1 MTWGPSMT
9 LQKFSRKTIEAIR
22 YYVYGLKKSGSRDYF
37 YIGKGKGNRV
47 FSHINQKIKKGILDP
62 KFELIQS
69 LKDQGG
75 VEIDIIRHGLSEH
88 EALLIESTLIDAL
101 GVFQLTNKVRGVD
114 SNQFGLMPPESLDQ
128 QYKGLPFN
136 RNIKAVCF
144 KINKRWRKNM
154 SPQELYDSV
163 RGSWRVDIGR
173 AKNADFGIG
182 VRDGVIRAIYSIHFW
197 ETVPD
202 REPVRYRFQ
211 GMSSVNMQK
220 YLGYTLN
227 HIKAHDVRGPFFYLN
242 C

>member
-1 MTWGPSMT
+1 
-9 LQKFSRKTIEAIR
+9 
-22 YYVYGLKKSGSRDYF
+22 
-37 YIGKGKGNRV
+37 
-47 FSHINQKIKKGILDP
+47 
-62 KFELIQS
+62 
-69 LKDQGG
+69 
-75 VEIDIIRHGLSEH
+75 
-88 EALLIESTLIDAL
+88 
-101 GVFQLTNKVRGVD
+101 
-114 SNQFGLMPPESLDQ
+114 
-128 QYKGLPFN
+128 
-136 RNIKAVCF
+136 
-144 KINKRWRKNM
+144 M